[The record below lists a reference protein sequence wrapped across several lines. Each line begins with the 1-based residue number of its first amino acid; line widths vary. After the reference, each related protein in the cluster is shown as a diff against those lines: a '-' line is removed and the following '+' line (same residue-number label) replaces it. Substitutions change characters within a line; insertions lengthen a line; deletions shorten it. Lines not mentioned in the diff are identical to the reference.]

1 MMILM
6 GFYSLIVLFLGKAGR
21 WVVWR
26 KKAGFTYRI
35 FKKSLLMLVPFVM
48 IVVGL
53 KQQGHRMKD
62 IMDYL
67 KQNSDVNVTAQ
78 IDPLF
83 NNSSDINNTIS
94 DFESQ
99 IQRQKNWGGHKN
111 GNRHHNRNGGRHL
124 SPQ

>member
-1 MMILM
+1 M

-26 KKAGFTYRI
+26 KKAGFTHRI

-48 IVVGL
+48 IVIGL

-62 IMDYL
+62 IMEYI
-67 KQNSDVNVTAQ
+67 KQNADTNVTAQ

-83 NNSSDINNTIS
+83 NNSSDNNNALPE
-94 DFESQ
+94 FENQ
-99 IQRQKNWGGHKN
+99 NQRG
-111 GNRHHNRNGGRHL
+111 
-124 SPQ
+124 